1 MNGWLI
7 IAGAMLICF
16 ADREA
21 GSITFTSGTKIAW
34 RYPLI
39 GFVMI
44 VCGVVINL

>member
-7 IAGAMLICF
+7 IADAMLICF

-34 RYPLI
+34 RYPMI
-39 GFVMI
+39 GIVMI
-44 VCGVVINL
+44 IAGVVMT